1 MENFTE
7 IFGEDLANLEDLG
20 QLGGFPGGHG
30 QPDMDPNQVQ
40 RQVFIVSKNCRNI
53 SQNFPVIKILVTI
66 LLPSLYSFTLLGVM
80 LYLFVLVTEN
90 GTMF

>member
-1 MENFTE
+1 MENFTD

-40 RQVFIVSKNCRNI
+40 RQVFIVSKYCRNI
-53 SQNFPVIKILVTI
+53 SQNFPLIRIFVTI
-66 LLPSLYSFTLLGVM
+66 LLSILLLY
-80 LYLFVLVTEN
+80 
-90 GTMF
+90 